1 MTRYLDTSL
10 LVAALTNE
18 ARTAHVQAWL
28 KAWEAEGFE
37 SSQWVATE
45 VSSALAI
52 KLRTGQIDPAGRAA
66 ALAAF
71 TRLFSATF
79 DVLAITDAH
88 FRAATRYVDQFA
100 LGLRSGDALHLAIAA
115 DHGVT
120 LCTLDQRMAASG
132 LALGVSTE
140 LV

>member
-1 MTRYLDTSL
+1 LSRYLDTSL

-18 ARTAHVQAWL
+18 ARTSDVQAWMA
-28 KAWEAEGFE
+28 AWESDGFA

-52 KLRTGQIDPAGRAA
+52 KLRTGQIDPPGRAA

-115 DHGVT
+115 AHGVS
-120 LCTLDQRMAASG
+120 LSTLDQRMAAAG
-132 LALGVSTE
+132 LALGVNTE

>member
-1 MTRYLDTSL
+1 MAT
-10 LVAALTNE
+10 
-18 ARTAHVQAWL
+18 
-28 KAWEAEGFE
+28 WEEDGFA

-52 KLRTGQIDPAGRAA
+52 KLRSGLIDSAGRAT
-66 ALAAF
+66 ALATF
-71 TRLFSATF
+71 TRMFSATF
-79 DVLAITDAH
+79 DVFAITDSH
-88 FRAATRYVDQFA
+88 FRAATRYLDQFA

-115 DHGVT
+115 AQGVAV
-120 LCTLDQRMAASG
+120 CTLDQRMAAAG

>member
-1 MTRYLDTSL
+1 MSRYLDTSL

-18 ARTAHVQAWL
+18 ARTTDVQAWL
-28 KAWEAEGFE
+28 QKREPEGFA

-45 VSSALAI
+45 LSSALAI
-52 KLRTGQIDPAGRAA
+52 KLRSGRIDAPGRAA

-71 TRLFSATF
+71 ARLFATSF
-79 DVLAITDAH
+79 DLLAITEAN
-88 FRAATRYVDQFA
+88 FRVATGYVDQFT

-115 DHGVT
+115 ANGVT
-120 LCTLDQRMAASG
+120 ICTLDQRMAAAG
-132 LALGVSTE
+132 LELGVSTE

>member
-1 MTRYLDTSL
+1 LTRYLDTSL

-18 ARTAHVQAWL
+18 ARTSEVQAWM
-28 KAWEAEGFE
+28 ATWEEDGFA

-52 KLRTGQIDPAGRAA
+52 KLRSGRIDSAGRAI
-66 ALAAF
+66 ALATF
-71 TRLFSATF
+71 TRMFSATF
-79 DVLAITDAH
+79 DVLVIADSH

-115 DHGVT
+115 AHGVT
-120 LCTLDQRMAASG
+120 VCTLDQRTAAAG
-132 LALGVSTE
+132 LGLGVSTE